1 MQTVVLLGNICTSAR
16 TQYTSAC
23 FESTVLNAVETIET
37 NSLVELAAEALIIS
51 KWRYNRKTNLL
62 LSNLINKYF
71 QFRRHN
77 NFKRPL
83 FVAEQDFSNWRSHGN
98 LTIVK
103 SLFKNAVIS
112 EHVCFVLLFIK
123 RNKKLRS

>member
-51 KWRYNRKTNLL
+51 KWRYNR
-62 LSNLINKYF
+62 
-71 QFRRHN
+71 
-77 NFKRPL
+77 
-83 FVAEQDFSNWRSHGN
+83 
-98 LTIVK
+98 
-103 SLFKNAVIS
+103 
-112 EHVCFVLLFIK
+112 
-123 RNKKLRS
+123 